1 MIFILLP
8 AILKDRRGHNSED
21 YIMRIAIVDDDI
33 FFTEKVERTL
43 KTYFEEK
50 RDPVKIQCC
59 DAEALLK
66 ELEVQNG
73 YDIYFVDVEMLGM
86 DGLELAEKIHEI
98 DARARVV
105 FLTSFEK
112 YAYQGYRVKAYYYMM
127 KDAYQEE
134 LPQVLERV
142 QKEEESEKDYYRI
155 LTETRYCKFKMSDI
169 LYLTKE
175 KKYAMFHCVDGSE
188 YRERKSVENVYHSLP
203 QERFV
208 VVNRGIVVNMKY
220 VMKYGKME
228 LTMQD
233 GKVFLVSRRE
243 NVIVKRKLA
252 DYFGTLL

>member
-8 AILKDRRGHNSED
+8 AILKDRKGHNSED
-21 YIMRIAIVDDDI
+21 YIMRIVIVDDDI
-33 FFTEKVERTL
+33 FFTGEVEKTIKV
-43 KTYFEEK
+43 YFEK
-50 RDPVKIQCC
+50 KKDPVKIQCC

-66 ELEVQNG
+66 ELQAQNR
-73 YDIYFVDVEMLGM
+73 YDIYFVDVEMPGM
-86 DGLELAEKIHEI
+86 NGLELAEKIHEI
-98 DARARVV
+98 DAGARIV

-127 KDAYQEE
+127 KDAYQNE

-155 LTETRYCKFKMSDI
+155 LTETRYCKLKMSDI

-175 KKYAMFHCVDGSE
+175 KKYAMFHCVDGNE
-188 YRERKSVENVYHSLP
+188 YRERKAVESVYNSLP
-203 QERFV
+203 KERFV

-220 VMKYGKME
+220 VVKYGKME

-233 GKVFLVSRRE
+233 GKVFPVSRRE
-243 NVIVKRKLA
+243 NVIVRRKLA